1 MAGQMKPVVPVGGA
15 AVAGIA
21 ILLAARAIMAVVLPL
36 SADEAY
42 YWLWSKHLA
51 AGYYDHPP
59 AIAWLI
65 AAGTHFFGDTS
76 LGVRFSGIVL
86 SIPATWLVWDSGRL
100 LLRDGRKA
108 LFAALAFNLTLMVSV
123 EMLAATPDMP
133 SIVTSALFFWC
144 LCRLR
149 QTEKP
154 SWWIAAGA
162 AAGLG
167 LLSKFS
173 ALFLGLGT
181 VIWLVAD
188 RDQRRWLLTPWPW
201 AAGALA
207 LVIFAPNLLWQSS
220 HQWGTF
226 AFQFGRIDKGHFT
239 LRYLGEFLA
248 AEAGLATP
256 LVFMLMLAGLWAGR
270 TPGTPLF
277 LPAVLVAT
285 AFAYFLVHAL
295 HARVQGNWPCF
306 LFPMLSVLAAAVLR
320 TEGRWRWV
328 SLPALPLAAL
338 MLVLAY
344 AQAGWSV
351 IPLRHDP
358 VARILGRQF
367 RPVASVAAALSRAHR
382 ADAIVTTDYET
393 TAWLRFLEPSLR
405 VIQVNEPQRYP
416 DAPSP
421 SPGLLKGRLIYLVSL
436 RRDQH
441 RLLDKDFR
449 YTGFPT
455 QIQGAGAPYML
466 YPVGGPRHKSIG
478 KMP

>member
-1 MAGQMKPVVPVGGA
+1 
-15 AVAGIA
+15 
-21 ILLAARAIMAVVLPL
+21 
-36 SADEAY
+36 
-42 YWLWSKHLA
+42 
-51 AGYYDHPP
+51 
-59 AIAWLI
+59 
-65 AAGTHFFGDTS
+65 
-76 LGVRFSGIVL
+76 
-86 SIPATWLVWDSGRL
+86 
-100 LLRDGRKA
+100 
-108 LFAALAFNLTLMVSV
+108 
-123 EMLAATPDMP
+123 MP

-188 RDQRRWLLTPWPW
+188 RGQRRWLLTPWPW

-367 RPVASVAAALSRAHR
+367 RPVASVAAAQALMEVSA
-382 ADAIVTTDYET
+382 
-393 TAWLRFLEPSLR
+393 EPSLQKGAAWLAAALGSTHIAGR
-405 VIQVNEPQRYP
+405 R
-416 DAPSP
+416 AAARA
-421 SPGLLKGRLIYLVSL
+421 LKT
-436 RRDQH
+436 
-441 RLLDKDFR
+441 LLDEPLARRQLAARGIELADPELVATALAEGDAFEIDER
-449 YTGFPT
+449 AALLAL
-455 QIQGAGAPYML
+455 AGQDVPIADIPDVLPRVPRTAPHDIL
-466 YPVGGPRHKSIG
+466 HVPKIRLA
-478 KMP
+478 